1 MSAFKKT
8 LLYLGLG
15 PDEEY
20 EFGQGLEPE
29 PDSTDARVGG
39 PVSTAGPTPSGPTV
53 RAVPI
58 PAEGADSFDGPG
70 EFSSG
75 GASAG
80 DFSASGSSPDTVRRI
95 APVAQPARVSGSPA
109 VRALPIQKSA
119 KPSTVAPIS
128 FNDAQDVADR
138 FMDSEAVIV
147 NLQNVDRE
155 LSRRIIDFASGLCYG
170 LGGQMERV
178 ANNVYLLTP
187 DDVEITEA
195 DRRGLLD

>member
-1 MSAFKKT
+1 MSVFKKT

-20 EFGQGLEPE
+20 EFGQGFEPE
-29 PDSTDARVGG
+29 PDAPETGFGG
-39 PVSTAGPTPSGPTV
+39 PVSPAGPAPAGPTV

-58 PAEGADSFDGPG
+58 PTEAMGASDSSD
-70 EFSSG
+70 EFSNG
-75 GASAG
+75 
-80 DFSASGSSPDTVRRI
+80 GSSIGAPALSGAAPESVRRI
-95 APVAQPARVSGSPA
+95 TPVAQPARVSGSPA
-109 VRALPIQKSA
+109 VRALPLQKSA

-138 FMDSEAVIV
+138 FVANEAVIV

-187 DDVEITEA
+187 TDVEITDA